1 VVVITVYFMTDIH
14 SALQFASFLD
24 EGKRDEVEAMMK
36 NLDDDE
42 HKAQEIDGRRPH
54 INIFCSI
61 DL

>member
-24 EGKRDEVEAMMK
+24 EGKRDEVEAVTK

-42 HKAQEIDGRRPH
+42 HKAQEIDGR
-54 INIFCSI
+54 
-61 DL
+61 